1 MDGKAYLEQVIAER
15 LAHRRA
21 DLAGIRGI
29 AQGLVAA
36 GVLSQEDSARLLAAL
51 RDKLVE
57 LGLLVTKQ
65 ASASASGSVSA
76 SSWAKRREPAEDPPI
91 PELRAVRS
99 LVGHT
104 ATIGAKTVTFVS
116 LELWSTQFLVRF
128 AHRPEHP
135 SRALHWSAWDDLAND
150 YHSGNGGSFG
160 ISGWLSEHRIF
171 TPALPA
177 EARTLTLTL
186 RSGSGTDETTV
197 ALPL

>member
-1 MDGKAYLEQVIAER
+1 MDGKAYLEQLIAER
-15 LAHRRA
+15 LAHRGA
-21 DLAGIRGI
+21 DLTEIRGI

-36 GVLSQEDSARLLAAL
+36 GVLSQEDSARLLAEL

-57 LGLLVTKQ
+57 LGLVLTKQ
-65 ASASASGSVSA
+65 VSASASVSFPA
-76 SSWAKRREPAEDPPI
+76 SSWVKQREPAEEPPI

-104 ATIGAKTVTFVS
+104 ATIRAKTVTFVS

-128 AHRPEHP
+128 AHQPEHP

-150 YHSGNGGSFG
+150 YHSGSAGSFG
-160 ISGWLSEHRIF
+160 SSGLLFEHRIF
-171 TPALPA
+171 TPALPT

-186 RSGSGTDETTV
+186 RSGSGTDETTI